1 MKINDRGFT
10 LIELLIV
17 IAIIGVL
24 ATMALPSYQ
33 DRVIRA
39 QVAEAMTLAEVAQ
52 KEVADYYK
60 AKKRLPKN
68 NSQAGLPKPEKFK
81 SNFVTRLEVTDGA
94 VTITLGNRIN
104 KNAASK
110 TLTIRPAIVKDAPM
124 VPVAWVCGYAT
135 TPDGM
140 SVAGVNGSDLLP
152 RHVPVNCRY

>member
-1 MKINDRGFT
+1 MKRNDRGFT

-17 IAIIGVL
+17 VSMIGIL
-24 ATMALPSYQ
+24 ATLALPSYQ
-33 DRVIRA
+33 DRVIRT
-39 QVAEAMTLAEVAQ
+39 QVAEAMTVAEVAQ
-52 KEVADYYK
+52 KEVADYYR

-68 NSQAGLPKPEKFK
+68 NVQAGLPEPDKFK
-81 SNFVTRLEVTDGA
+81 GNFVTRLEVADGA

-104 KNAASK
+104 KNAAGKS
-110 TLTIRPAIVKDAPM
+110 LTIRPAVVKDAPV

-140 SVAGVNGSDLLP
+140 TVSGKNNSDILS